1 MVDLVNSRAALE
13 SAPERRTLARFRLS
27 PGRSSGIVI
36 PILAARRDMLPPVGL
51 SSRTWRCCRVVL
63 MCSNATVAGGLG
75 RGWKAELKTET
86 LISRRLIR
94 VVVE

>member
-1 MVDLVNSRAALE
+1 MVDLVNTRAALE

-36 PILAARRDMLPPVGL
+36 PILAARRDMLPQVGL
-51 SSRTWRCCRVVL
+51 SSLTRRCCRVV
-63 MCSNATVAGGLG
+63 MMWSNATVAGGLCLG
-75 RGWKAELKTET
+75 FNAELKNET
-86 LISRRLIR
+86 LISRLLIR